1 MSLLKVS
8 VNLDDDAINP
18 REDCNLC
25 LMSLF
30 VRNHTL
36 PQEIE
41 GLDTY
46 DFVDYDE
53 MEAELKRQ
61 FPVVV
66 RVYGYLHGGLVFNTA
81 PFACTWDSGTAG
93 FAVMTEET
101 MTEGGFDLDIA
112 YKIIESEVDTYN
124 KYINGMVYAYRID
137 KVSTCNMGCKHAE
150 CIEYVGGYYND
161 DEALAEGYK
170 MANFLAERME
180 GCEVADLAELNY

>member
-18 REDCNLC
+18 REDSNLC

-101 MTEGGFDLDIA
+101 MTECGFDLDNA
-112 YKIIESEVDTYN
+112 YEIIKLEVDTYN
-124 KYINGMVYAYRID
+124 KYINGMVYAFRID
-137 KVSTCNMGCKHAE
+137 EVKTCDMGCEHAE
-150 CIEYVGGYYND
+150 CIEYVGGYYDD

-170 MANFLAERME
+170 TARYIESTRE
-180 GCEVADLAELNY
+180 GCIVADLAELNY

>member
-18 REDCNLC
+18 REDYNLC

-66 RVYGYLHGGLVFNTA
+66 RVYGYLHGGLVFKTS
-81 PFACTWDSGTAG
+81 PFVCTWDSGTAG

-101 MTEGGFDLDIA
+101 MTEGGFDLESA

-124 KYINGMVYAYRID
+124 KYINGMVYAFRID
-137 KVSTCNMGCKHAE
+137 KVSTCNMGCEHAE
-150 CIEYVGGYYND
+150 CIEYVGGYYDD
-161 DEALAEGYK
+161 DEALAEGYRT
-170 MANFLAERME
+170 ANYLAERME